1 MTSLF
6 FPDFL
11 ITPLHVFSPF
21 EYVSV
26 AELHAVEKMHSYDT
40 IRALLPEETG
50 RPKTLSTDAHYTAH
64 AAWCTPAK

>member
-26 AELHAVEKMHSYDT
+26 AELHAVEKMHRYDT
-40 IRALLPEETG
+40 IRALLSEETRVDQKLVQLG
-50 RPKTLSTDAHYTAH
+50 RAVFG
-64 AAWCTPAK
+64 